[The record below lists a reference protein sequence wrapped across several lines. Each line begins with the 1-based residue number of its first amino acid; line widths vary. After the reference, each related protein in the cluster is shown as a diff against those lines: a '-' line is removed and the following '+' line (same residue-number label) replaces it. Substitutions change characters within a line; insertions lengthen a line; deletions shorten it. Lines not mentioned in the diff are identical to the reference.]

1 MDGSKVGGVSIHTP
15 SSIYTIHPSIWRVCA
30 KVRGNS
36 SSLFYY
42 PPGEL
47 GMHKESLQTLNLV
60 ADGATHAANLIL
72 REKESRREF
81 FTTHRDHFRL
91 DESIKQ
97 SIRSTRSSRPTW
109 NPSTQIRV
117 LIDLLSSLA
126 QRVMRG
132 S

>member
-1 MDGSKVGGVSIHTP
+1 
-15 SSIYTIHPSIWRVCA
+15 
-30 KVRGNS
+30 
-36 SSLFYY
+36 
-42 PPGEL
+42 
-47 GMHKESLQTLNLV
+47 MHKESLQTLNLV

-81 FTTHRDHFRL
+81 FTIHRDHFRL